1 MSTTEKPVL
10 KGREYATESDFCQ
23 LFRDHMNQFYF
34 LSLLLT
40 ADATKAEECFVASLD
55 SCMKSRR
62 VFKEWAHR
70 WATHTII
77 KTAIEMISPAQ
88 QRNTDGALSF
98 ENHGS
103 LTAPDALL
111 SALQSIP
118 ALDRFVHHMTVVE
131 RYSDLESS
139 TFLGCSPKEVR
150 ESRERALQRL
160 AANES
165 LSQMVT
171 DFDASVA
178 REFIHTMVAK
188 AS

>member
-1 MSTTEKPVL
+1 
-10 KGREYATESDFCQ
+10 
-23 LFRDHMNQFYF
+23 MNQFYF

-40 ADATKAEECFVASLD
+40 ADASKAEECFVASLD

-62 VFKEWAHR
+62 VFKDWAHR

-77 KTAIEMISPAQ
+77 KKAIEMIAPAQ
-88 QRNTDGALSF
+88 QRKSESVLRF
-98 ENHGS
+98 ENHAS
-103 LTAPDALL
+103 LTAPEALL
-111 SALQSIP
+111 FALQTIP

-160 AANES
+160 SANEP

>member
-1 MSTTEKPVL
+1 MRNKDHFVPN
-10 KGREYATESDFCQ
+10 GREYATESDFCQ
-23 LFRDHMNQFYF
+23 LFRDRMNQFYF

-40 ADATKAEECFVASLD
+40 ADARKAEECFGASLD
-55 SCMKSRR
+55 ACMKSRR
-62 VFKEWAHR
+62 VFREWAHR

-77 KTAIEMISPAQ
+77 KTAIQMVSPAQ
-88 QRNTDGALSF
+88 QKNVDSVLRFDRYA
-98 ENHGS
+98 S

-118 ALDRFVHHMTVVE
+118 PLDRFVHHMTVVE

-139 TFLGCSPKEVR
+139 AFLGCTPKDVR

-160 AANES
+160 AANQG
-165 LSQMVT
+165 LAQMVA
-171 DFDASVA
+171 DFDPSVA
-178 REFIHTMVAK
+178 REFISTMVAK

>member
-1 MSTTEKPVL
+1 MSTTDRMVP
-10 KGREYATESDFCQ
+10 KGREYTTESDFCQ

-55 SCMKSRR
+55 NCMKSRR
-62 VFKEWAHR
+62 VFKDWAHR

-77 KTAIEMISPAQ
+77 KKAIELVSPAQ
-88 QRNTDGALSF
+88 QRNSENVVSF
-98 ENHGS
+98 ENHSS

-111 SALQSIP
+111 WALQSIP

-160 AANES
+160 AANQD

-171 DFDASVA
+171 EFDASVA
-178 REFIHTMVAK
+178 REFIHTMAAK

>member
-1 MSTTEKPVL
+1 MSTTDKPTP

-40 ADATKAEECFVASLD
+40 ADASKAEECFVASLD

-62 VFKEWAHR
+62 VFKDWAHR

-77 KTAIEMISPAQ
+77 KKAIEMIAPAQ
-88 QRNTDGALSF
+88 QRKSESVLRF
-98 ENHGS
+98 ENHAS
-103 LTAPDALL
+103 LTAPEALL
-111 SALQSIP
+111 SALQTIP

-165 LSQMVT
+165 LSQMVSE
-171 DFDASVA
+171 FDPSVA

>member
-1 MSTTEKPVL
+1 MSTTEKSMP

-40 ADATKAEECFVASLD
+40 ADATKAEQCFVASLD

-62 VFKEWAHR
+62 VFKDWAHR

-77 KTAIEMISPAQ
+77 KQAIEIIAPAQ
-88 QRNTDGALSF
+88 QESPDDVLRF
-98 ENHGS
+98 ENHAN
-103 LTAPDALL
+103 LTAPEALL

-118 ALDRFVHHMTVVE
+118 PLDRFVHHMTVVE

-139 TFLGCSPKEVR
+139 TFLGCTPKEVR

-160 AANES
+160 SANQS
-165 LSQMVT
+165 LAQMVT
-171 DFDASVA
+171 EFDASVA
-178 REFIHTMVAK
+178 REFISTMAAK